1 MHFVRRRCFKRSKS
15 FDPGLL
21 WAGPGAHACDH
32 CDSEE
37 VAKLSKHL
45 LEALAVASKLEESGE
60 PTDGAVL
67 PLKRKLLALLALD
80 KPLKPLKEGEVFTRL
95 EVPSAPVSEDP
106 ACRRI
111 PRVGGSR
118 VSEDP
123 ASVSVVKPSS
133 VLPQT
138 TPSLPP
144 ALIHLAKTPPQW

>member
-1 MHFVRRRCFKRSKS
+1 
-15 FDPGLL
+15 
-21 WAGPGAHACDH
+21 
-32 CDSEE
+32 
-37 VAKLSKHL
+37 LSKLL

-106 ACRRI
+106 PCRRI

-118 VSEDP
+118 LSLSRETFECFAPDYTFFTPCLDTSCQDP
-123 ASVSVVKPSS
+123 ASVVKLICCSS
-133 VLPQT
+133 TDPL
-138 TPSLPP
+138 
-144 ALIHLAKTPPQW
+144 KTRD